1 MKIDKKLNLV
11 TNVTR
16 EDGSIVYLHVTPFPY
31 EVVEEHC
38 ILLGNLFTKFISQ
51 VGGLGAARIAAMM
64 LRQSL
69 KAEID
74 NGRTGPNI
82 VDEIQRLTVVI
93 HNVGGQWKTT
103 PLEVAF
109 KQGVIDP
116 DEYRE
121 VEGEVVFF
129 YGFLCYSEGKP
140 DRADSGNGDQN
151 VRWATNLIERYGVPR
166 FVADVEAGYRYP
178 DPECPAGNVIYTL
191 LDWAS
196 NEGFWQVIREITG
209 EEYASPAQYRQ
220 RYLLAALKERGFFN
234 GS

>member
-11 TNVTR
+11 TSVTR
-16 EDGSIVYLHVTPFPY
+16 DDGSIVYLHVTPFPY

-109 KQGVIDP
+109 NQGIIDP

-129 YGFLCYSEGKP
+129 MVSSAIQKANLIAPTVGTVIKMYDGQLTSSSVTAFRDSLLTSNPPGDTQIQNAQQETSYIPSSTG
-140 DRADSGNGDQN
+140 RRMRDSGG
-151 VRWATNLIERYGVPR
+151 
-166 FVADVEAGYRYP
+166 
-178 DPECPAGNVIYTL
+178 
-191 LDWAS
+191 
-196 NEGFWQVIREITG
+196 
-209 EEYASPAQYRQ
+209 
-220 RYLLAALKERGFFN
+220 
-234 GS
+234 

>member
-11 TNVTR
+11 TNITR

-38 ILLGNLFTKFISQ
+38 VLLGNLFTNFVTQ
-51 VGGLGAARIAAMM
+51 VGPLGSARVAAMM
-64 LRQSL
+64 LRSRL
-69 KAEID
+69 KKAQAEGLPD
-74 NGRTGPNI
+74 GPTI

-109 KQGVIDP
+109 NQGIIEP

-129 YGFLCYSEGKP
+129 MVSSAIQKANLIAPTVGTVIKMYDGQLTSSSVTAFRDSLQTSKP
-140 DRADSGNGDQN
+140 DTDTQTQN
-151 VRWATNLIERYGVPR
+151 AT
-166 FVADVEAGYRYP
+166 
-178 DPECPAGNVIYTL
+178 PETSFIP
-191 LDWAS
+191 S
-196 NEGFWQVIREITG
+196 
-209 EEYASPAQYRQ
+209 
-220 RYLLAALKERGFFN
+220 
-234 GS
+234 

>member
-11 TNVTR
+11 TSVTR
-16 EDGSIVYLHVTPFPY
+16 DDGSIVYLHVTPFPY

-93 HNVGGQWKTT
+93 HNVSGQWKTT

-109 KQGVIDP
+109 KQGIIDP

-129 YGFLCYSEGKP
+129 MVSSAIQK
-140 DRADSGNGDQN
+140 A
-151 VRWATNLIERYGVPR
+151 NLIAPTVGTVIKMYDGQLTSSSVTAFRDSLQTSKPVTDTPTQN
-166 FVADVEAGYRYP
+166 AP
-178 DPECPAGNVIYTL
+178 PETSFIP
-191 LDWAS
+191 S
-196 NEGFWQVIREITG
+196 
-209 EEYASPAQYRQ
+209 
-220 RYLLAALKERGFFN
+220 
-234 GS
+234 

>member
-11 TNVTR
+11 TNITR

-38 ILLGNLFTKFISQ
+38 VLLGNLFTNFVTQ
-51 VGGLGAARIAAMM
+51 VGPLGSARVAAMM
-64 LRQSL
+64 LRSRL
-69 KAEID
+69 KKAQAD
-74 NGRTGPNI
+74 GLPDGPTI

-109 KQGVIDP
+109 NQGIIDP

-129 YGFLCYSEGKP
+129 MVSSAIQK
-140 DRADSGNGDQN
+140 A
-151 VRWATNLIERYGVPR
+151 NLIAPTVGTVIKMYDGQLTSSSVTAFRDSLQTSKPVTDTPTQN
-166 FVADVEAGYRYP
+166 AP
-178 DPECPAGNVIYTL
+178 PETSFIP
-191 LDWAS
+191 S
-196 NEGFWQVIREITG
+196 
-209 EEYASPAQYRQ
+209 
-220 RYLLAALKERGFFN
+220 
-234 GS
+234 

>member
-11 TNVTR
+11 TSVTR

-38 ILLGNLFTKFISQ
+38 VLLGNLFTNFVTQ
-51 VGGLGAARIAAMM
+51 VGPLGSARVAAMM
-64 LRQSL
+64 LRSRL
-69 KAEID
+69 KKAQAEGLPD
-74 NGRTGPNI
+74 GPNI

-109 KQGVIDP
+109 NQGIIDP

-129 YGFLCYSEGKP
+129 MVSSAIQK
-140 DRADSGNGDQN
+140 A
-151 VRWATNLIERYGVPR
+151 NLIAPTVGTVIKMYDGQLTSSSVTAFRDSLQTSKPVTDTPTQN
-166 FVADVEAGYRYP
+166 AP
-178 DPECPAGNVIYTL
+178 PETSFIP
-191 LDWAS
+191 S
-196 NEGFWQVIREITG
+196 
-209 EEYASPAQYRQ
+209 
-220 RYLLAALKERGFFN
+220 
-234 GS
+234 

>member
-11 TNVTR
+11 SNITR
-16 EDGSIVYLHVTPFPY
+16 DDGSIVYLHVTPFPY
-31 EVVEEHC
+31 EVVEENC

-51 VGGLGAARIAAMM
+51 VGGLGAARVAAMM

-74 NGRTGPNI
+74 SGRQAGPTL

-93 HNVGGQWKTT
+93 HNDGGQWKTV

-109 KQGVIDP
+109 KQGIIDP

-129 YGFLCYSEGKP
+129 MVSSAIQKASLLAPTVGTVIKMYDGQLTSSSVTAYRDSLQTSKP
-140 DRADSGNGDQN
+140 VTDTQTQN
-151 VRWATNLIERYGVPR
+151 VP
-166 FVADVEAGYRYP
+166 
-178 DPECPAGNVIYTL
+178 PETSYIP
-191 LDWAS
+191 S
-196 NEGFWQVIREITG
+196 
-209 EEYASPAQYRQ
+209 
-220 RYLLAALKERGFFN
+220 
-234 GS
+234 